1 MAETQLYCPTA
12 FYILEQTFSMKKL
25 VAAYCCFL
33 FIQSFSK
40 ITAGNEIAEQKA
52 AGQKTL
58 IKAIAVMVNSEANKK
73 FPPRRI
79 YIASA
84 EPPVY

>member
-1 MAETQLYCPTA
+1 
-12 FYILEQTFSMKKL
+12 MKKL

-40 ITAGNEIAEQKA
+40 ITAGNELAEQKA
-52 AGQKTL
+52 TGQKTL
-58 IKAIAVMVNSEANKK
+58 IKAIAVMMNTEANKK

-84 EPPVY
+84 ESPLF

>member
-1 MAETQLYCPTA
+1 
-12 FYILEQTFSMKKL
+12 MKKL

-40 ITAGNEIAEQKA
+40 ITAGNEMAEQKA
-52 AGQKTL
+52 SGQKTL
-58 IKAIAVMVNSEANKK
+58 VKAIAVMINTQANKK

-79 YIASA
+79 YVASA
-84 EPPVY
+84 EPPLFS